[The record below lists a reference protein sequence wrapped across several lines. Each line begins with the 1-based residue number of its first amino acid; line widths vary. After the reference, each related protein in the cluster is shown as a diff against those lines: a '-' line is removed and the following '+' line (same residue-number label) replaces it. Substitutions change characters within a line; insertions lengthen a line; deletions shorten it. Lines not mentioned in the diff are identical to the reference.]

1 MTTINN
7 APQRIYTFLAGPMSH
22 LFHRVHEQ
30 NYVAHVMAYSS
41 CIGPY
46 SECDRPVRAPKN
58 AYTHVKGN
66 RKQVISSGVSMNVA
80 SSVSVVIAVFVLA
93 FRL

>member
-1 MTTINN
+1 
-7 APQRIYTFLAGPMSH
+7 MSH

-46 SECDRPVRAPKN
+46 SECDRPVQAPKN
-58 AYTHVKGN
+58 VYTHIKG
-66 RKQVISSGVSMNVA
+66 RQKPVVMSGVSVNVA
-80 SSVSVVIAVFVLA
+80 SSVIVMVAGLLPL
-93 FRL
+93 FRW